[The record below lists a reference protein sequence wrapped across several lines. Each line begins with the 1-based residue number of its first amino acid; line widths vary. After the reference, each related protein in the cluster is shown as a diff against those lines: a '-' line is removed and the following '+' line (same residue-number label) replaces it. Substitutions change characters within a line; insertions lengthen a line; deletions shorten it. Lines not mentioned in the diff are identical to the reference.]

1 MQFTTIL
8 FALLPALAAAQAAN
22 PVTNKLC
29 AGANRSTCPQSSDG
43 VQRCLNVGANGGDLC
58 VIDCQSQ
65 SVCRTQ
71 CQQQGHVNGFC
82 TTGKFPCICSDID
95 GGSNA

>member
-8 FALLPALAAAQAAN
+8 FALLPVLAAAADAN
-22 PVTNKLC
+22 PVTDKLC
-29 AGANRSTCPQSSDG
+29 AEQSRLTCPSSSDG
-43 VQRCLNVGANGGDLC
+43 VQRCLNLGPTGDLC

-71 CQQQGHVNGFC
+71 CKQQGHVNGFC
-82 TTGKFPCICSDID
+82 TVGKFPCVCSDVD
-95 GGSNA
+95 GGSGK

>member
-8 FALLPALAAAQAAN
+8 FALLPVLAAAADAN

-29 AGANRSTCPQSSDG
+29 IEQNRLTCPASSDG
-43 VQRCLNVGANGGDLC
+43 VQRCLNIGGDSGDIC
-58 VIDCQSQ
+58 AIDCQSQ

-71 CQQQGHVNGFC
+71 CEQQGHVNGFC
-82 TTGKFPCICSDID
+82 TVGKFPCICSDVD
-95 GGSNA
+95 GGSGI

>member
-8 FALLPALAAAQAAN
+8 IALLPALAAAQN
-22 PVTNKLC
+22 PLSNTAC
-29 AGANRSTCPQSSDG
+29 PAGQRDTCPQSSDG
-43 VQRCLNVGANGGDLC
+43 VKRCAVLNGANLC

-82 TTGKFPCICSDID
+82 TTGDNPCICSDID
-95 GGSNA
+95 PGF